1 MLCAVTLAGCAHESV
16 SQLPAAGLSV
26 GSPLLSTGQPEYR
39 GGRKYRVVFSFG
51 DNPYGYDG
59 AGPVASLINVNG
71 ALYGTTSGGGIHT
84 CSASGVECGTVFGL
98 STTGLEHVLHNFG
111 GTPDGNFPYAGLVDM
126 NGTLYGTTANGGT
139 YGYGTVF
146 SITTGGTETV
156 LHSFGYG
163 SDGAQPM
170 AALIAVHGNL
180 YGTTLYGGYAS
191 CSASTDGC
199 GTVFRISPSGE
210 ERVLHIFQGKT
221 DGLFPLAGL
230 LDVKGTLYGTTV
242 GGGDG
247 GGTVFSITPAGKE
260 TVLYS
265 FPEVADGSGPEASL
279 IDVKGT
285 LYGTTEGGGSADW
298 GTVFSVSE
306 TGTNERVLHS
316 FSDSGSDGFRPVSS
330 LTAVKGMLYGTTP
343 KGGIATVG
351 TIFRVDEKTG
361 AESVL
366 HSFNIGYIND
376 GVYPEAGLINVNG
389 TLYGTT
395 SYGGVSLPSC
405 PNSGPCDWGTVFAYK
420 P

>member
-1 MLCAVTLAGCAHESV
+1 MRESA
-16 SQLPAAGLSV
+16 LPPAGLSIE
-26 GSPLLSTGQPEYR
+26 SPLLSAAQPQYR
-39 GGRKYRVVFSFG
+39 GGIKYRVVFSFG

-59 AGPVASLINVNG
+59 AGPVAGLINVNG
-71 ALYGTTSGGGIHT
+71 ALYGTTSGGGTHT

-98 STTGLEHVLHNFG
+98 STTGLEHVLHDFS

-170 AALIAVHGNL
+170 AGLVAVKGTL
-180 YGTTLYGGYAS
+180 YGTTQQGG
-191 CSASTDGC
+191 TDDL
-199 GTVFRISPSGE
+199 GTVFRISPSGKE
-210 ERVLHIFQGKT
+210 QVLHSFTGYPD
-221 DGLFPLAGL
+221 DGEYPVAAL
-230 LDVKGTLYGTTV
+230 LDAKGTLYGTTESGGA
-242 GGGDG
+242 GGGAI
-247 GGTVFSITPAGKE
+247 FSITPAGKE
-260 TVLYS
+260 TMLYN
-265 FPEVADGSGPEASL
+265 FPEVADGTAPEASL

-285 LYGTTEGGGSADW
+285 LYSTTAGGGSADW
-298 GTVFSVSE
+298 GTVFSISKS
-306 TGTNERVLHS
+306 GTNERVLHS
-316 FSDSGSDGFRPVSS
+316 FSDSGSDGFRPASGLV
-330 LTAVKGMLYGTTP
+330 AVNGILYGTTP

-351 TIFRVDEKTG
+351 TIFRVNEKTG
-361 AESVL
+361 AERVL
-366 HSFNIGYIND
+366 HSFNIGYEND

-395 SYGGVSLPSC
+395 AEGGVSLPSC
-405 PNSGPCDWGTVFAYK
+405 PNSGPCDWGTVFAYE